1 VANATS
7 GPAHSLWL
15 LKSVGIVP
23 LSVLPVYPIRVV
35 VENRLALSIRQ
46 LAPTFAGE
54 VRGVDC
60 RTPLAPDEV
69 AAIHAGMAECA
80 VLVFRDQ
87 PLTDDEQ
94 LRFTLHFGELEA
106 TRGGTP
112 GRIHFRTEQEA
123 RKLGQGVR
131 DFSNV
136 DAAGEP
142 LSIKS
147 RAYAFK
153 LADQL
158 WHSDSSFNA
167 IPASYSVLS
176 GRSVVSWGGN
186 TEFADMRA
194 AYDALD
200 ERTKAEI
207 EDLVCLHSNMYSR
220 GKLGLAEFTDEER
233 AVFKPVRQRLVRRH
247 PVSGRRSL
255 FLSSHAGEI
264 ERMSIPEARMLL
276 LDLTE
281 FATRERFVYSHV
293 WQVNDLVMWDNR
305 STMHRGRRFD
315 PNEARDIRQTR
326 LAGDGPT
333 IAQDAA

>member
-1 VANATS
+1 VREEA
-7 GPAHSLWL
+7 
-15 LKSVGIVP
+15 
-23 LSVLPVYPIRVV
+23 LP
-35 VENRLALSIRQ
+35 LSIRQ

-54 VRGVDC
+54 VTGVDC
-60 RTPLAPDEV
+60 REPLSADTV
-69 AAIHAGMAECA
+69 TAIHAGMAEYA
-80 VLVFRDQ
+80 VLVFRNQ

-94 LRFTLHFGELEA
+94 LRFTLHLGELEE

-112 GRIHFRTEQEA
+112 GNIHFRTDREA
-123 RKLGQGVR
+123 RNLGPGVK

-136 DAAGEP
+136 GPCGAP
-142 LSIKS
+142 LSTNG

-167 IPASYSVLS
+167 VPASYSLLS

-200 ERTKAEI
+200 DRTKAEI

-220 GKLGLAEFTDEER
+220 GKLGMADFTDEER
-233 AVFKPVRQRLVRRH
+233 AMFRPVRQRLVRH
-247 PVSGRRSL
+247 HLFSGRKSL
-255 FLSSHAGEI
+255 FLSAHAGEI
-264 ERMSIPEARMLL
+264 EGMSTPQARMLL

-281 FATRERFVYSHV
+281 FATHERFVYSHV
-293 WQVNDLVMWDNR
+293 WQVNDLVIWDNR

-333 IAQDAA
+333 IAQDTA